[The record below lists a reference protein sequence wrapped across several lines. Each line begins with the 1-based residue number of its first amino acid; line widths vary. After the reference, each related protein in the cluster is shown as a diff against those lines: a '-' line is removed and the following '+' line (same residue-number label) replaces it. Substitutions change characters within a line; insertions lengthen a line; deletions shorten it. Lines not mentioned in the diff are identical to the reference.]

1 MKYVQICLL
10 SSVLFLVGCAG
21 VQQHDCEDVVTLP
34 HLKADDPAPLELS
47 DVSFVVVTEKNSNDV
62 FSKMEKSGIDPVVW
76 GMTDDDYKNM
86 AINMEKLQNYIQQQ
100 HDLIEAYRQY
110 YEDKPSRADIGHPE

>member
-1 MKYVQICLL
+1 M
-10 SSVLFLVGCAG
+10 FLVGCAG